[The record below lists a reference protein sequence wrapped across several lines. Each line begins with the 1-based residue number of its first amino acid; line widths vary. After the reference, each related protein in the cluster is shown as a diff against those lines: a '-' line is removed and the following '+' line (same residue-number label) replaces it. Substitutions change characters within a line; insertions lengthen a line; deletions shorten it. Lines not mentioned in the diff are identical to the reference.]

1 MMTMT
6 QHPNP
11 ARNRWLARVA
21 GLFSS
26 AAAAVP
32 LGALLLLVLS
42 WMSLAG
48 GGTLGGFGAAAQP
61 ADAAWVP
68 VVSAAVVAVGLAAD
82 ILIGVTV
89 ARAVRR
95 RG

>member
-21 GLFSS
+21 GLLAS

-32 LGALLLLVLS
+32 LGAFLLLVLS
-42 WMSLAG
+42 WMALAG
-48 GGTLGGFGAAAQP
+48 AGTLGGFGAAAQP

-68 VVSAAVVAVGLAAD
+68 VVSAAIVAVGLAAD

>member
-11 ARNRWLARVA
+11 VRNRWLARAA
-21 GLFSS
+21 GLLSAV
-26 AAAAVP
+26 AAAIP
-32 LGALLLLVLS
+32 LGVLLLFVLG

-68 VVSAAVVAVGLAAD
+68 MVSAAVVAVGVGVD
-82 ILIGVTV
+82 ILIGVAV
-89 ARAVRR
+89 ARAVRHR
-95 RG
+95 S